1 MLLPRW
7 RHIRRLPDL
16 TDPERDDLSVA
27 MKTLLTKYDN
37 VFNTS
42 MPYSMGYAFLYK
54 RSYSFS
60 VLYHVKLKESNRW
73 SLLTFEV
80 STNTRSFLSL
90 SYLQVARRSLRH
102 GHGPQ

>member
-42 MPYSMGYAFLYK
+42 MPYSMG
-54 RSYSFS
+54 
-60 VLYHVKLKESNRW
+60 
-73 SLLTFEV
+73 
-80 STNTRSFLSL
+80 
-90 SYLQVARRSLRH
+90 
-102 GHGPQ
+102 